1 MILIEL
7 YKEGYIMA
15 EKYVFNKEFN
25 LEDKFIYVSSP
36 ASKSKK
42 KFIQKDNY
50 IENSYNEEIKD
61 FDYISIITKE
71 KYESGITVRAKCSF
85 DTFGA
90 PLIVF
95 ADDYRK
101 LADGSYQ
108 YGLHFEV
115 VAYENGCNVWHIV
128 PGKDPEESPIDVTKV
143 NSMEFPI
150 EEKGMIDMEV
160 TIKDKKL
167 YIRVNDNSFV
177 AEHEDIPER
186 VHVGVTACEGMNQFY
201 EFEVE

>member
-1 MILIEL
+1 M
-7 YKEGYIMA
+7 G
-15 EKYVFNKEFN
+15 EKYIFNNEFN

-42 KFIQKDNY
+42 KFVQKENC
-50 IENSYNEEIKD
+50 IENTYNEEIKD

-71 KYESGITVRAKCSF
+71 KYNDGVTISVKCSF

-90 PLIVF
+90 PLIVLT
-95 ADDYRK
+95 DDYK
-101 LADGSYQ
+101 SLEDGSYQ

-128 PGKDPEESPIDVTKV
+128 PGKEEKNPIDVTKV
-143 NSMEFPI
+143 NAIEFPI
-150 EEKGMIDMEV
+150 EDKSIIDMEV
-160 TIKDKKL
+160 TIRDKKMF
-167 YIRVNDNSFV
+167 IRVNDQSFV
-177 AEHEDIPER
+177 AEHEEIPNQM
-186 VHVGVTACEGMNQFY
+186 HVGITACEGINQFY

>member
-1 MILIEL
+1 M
-7 YKEGYIMA
+7 G
-15 EKYVFNKEFN
+15 EKYIFNNEFN

-42 KFIQKDNY
+42 KFVQKENC
-50 IENSYNEEIKD
+50 IENTYNEEIKD

-71 KYESGITVRAKCSF
+71 KYNDGVTISVKCSF

-90 PLIVF
+90 PLIVLT
-95 ADDYRK
+95 DDYK
-101 LADGSYQ
+101 SLEDGSYQ

-128 PGKDPEESPIDVTKV
+128 PGKEEKNPIDVTKV
-143 NSMEFPI
+143 NAIEFPI
-150 EEKGMIDMEV
+150 EEKSMIDMEV
-160 TIKDKKL
+160 TIKSQKL
-167 YIRVNDNSFV
+167 YIRVNDQSFV
-177 AEHEDIPER
+177 AEHEEIPNQM
-186 VHVGVTACEGMNQFY
+186 HVGITACEGINQFY

>member
-1 MILIEL
+1 M
-7 YKEGYIMA
+7 K
-15 EKYVFNKEFN
+15 EKYILGKEFD

-36 ASKSKK
+36 ASKSKN
-42 KFIQKDNY
+42 KFIQKENC

-71 KYESGITVRAKCSF
+71 KYEDGVTVRVKCSF

-95 ADDYRK
+95 TDDYK
-101 LADGSYQ
+101 TLEDGSYQ

-128 PGKDPEESPIDVTKV
+128 PGADKAKSPIDVTKV
-143 NSMEFPI
+143 NAIEFPI
-150 EEKGMIDMEV
+150 EDKSIVDMEV
-160 TIKDKKL
+160 TIKNKKL
-167 YIRVNDNSFV
+167 FIRVNEKEFV
-177 AEHEDIPER
+177 AEHEDIPSQM
-186 VHVGVTACEGMNQFY
+186 HVGITACEGINQFY
-201 EFEVE
+201 EFEVEKG

>member
-1 MILIEL
+1 MR
-7 YKEGYIMA
+7 
-15 EKYVFNKEFN
+15 EKYIFNNEFN

-42 KFIQKDNY
+42 KFVQKENC
-50 IENSYNEEIKD
+50 IENTYNEEIKD

-71 KYESGITVRAKCSF
+71 KYNDGVTIRVKCSF

-90 PLIVF
+90 PLIVLT
-95 ADDYRK
+95 DDYK
-101 LADGSYQ
+101 SLEDGSYQ

-128 PGKDPEESPIDVTKV
+128 PGKEEKNPIDVTKV
-143 NSMEFPI
+143 NAIEFPI
-150 EEKGMIDMEV
+150 EDKSIIDMEV
-160 TIKDKKL
+160 TIRDKKMF
-167 YIRVNDNSFV
+167 IRVNDQSFV
-177 AEHEDIPER
+177 AEHEEIPNQM
-186 VHVGVTACEGMNQFY
+186 HVGITACEGINQFY